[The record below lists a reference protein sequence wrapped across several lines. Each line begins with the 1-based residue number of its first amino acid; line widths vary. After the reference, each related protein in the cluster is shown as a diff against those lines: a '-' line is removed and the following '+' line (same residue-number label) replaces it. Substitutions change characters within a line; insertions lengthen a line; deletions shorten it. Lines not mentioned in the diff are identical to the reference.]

1 MVEEIEF
8 KLSLEK
14 KEYLLG
20 EPIVAYLEI
29 RNSGTQA
36 TSVIDQL
43 DPKFGIVKFYIKKE
57 QEETVFKPY
66 VVVDSMPRP
75 VLLNPDKSISGT
87 ATLVYGSHG
96 LVFNSVGQYKIKAT
110 YNGLVDKP
118 NEEIQSNVVEVNI
131 RAPQNEQE
139 EDQTNLI
146 MEEPEAALFIQL
158 GGGYQFK
165 NGIKRLTELA
175 SKYPESDLAGYAN
188 VALGMNY
195 SKDFKDFQRGEVIKA
210 DKEKSLSYLKNA
222 TEKNVDGIFAKKAYF
237 ALADIYDKSNLMDA
251 EKDTLKEYIEK
262 FSGDAKLAKSVDKAK
277 SILEELG

>member
-8 KLSLEK
+8 KLSLGK
-14 KEYLLG
+14 IEYLLG

-36 TSVIDQL
+36 ISVIDQL
-43 DPKFGIVKFYIKKE
+43 DPKFGIVKFYIKKQE
-57 QEETVFKPY
+57 QKETLFKPY

-75 VLLNPDKSISGT
+75 VSLNPGKSISGT

-96 LVFNSVGQYKIKAT
+96 LTFNSLGQYKIKAT

-118 NEEIQSNVVEVNI
+118 NEEIQSNIVEVNI
-131 RAPQNEQE
+131 RPPQNEQE
-139 EDQTNLI
+139 KDQTNLI

-165 NGIKRLTELA
+165 NGIKSLTELA

-188 VALGMNY
+188 QL
-195 SKDFKDFQRGEVIKA
+195 F
-210 DKEKSLSYLKNA
+210 
-222 TEKNVDGIFAKKAYF
+222 
-237 ALADIYDKSNLMDA
+237 
-251 EKDTLKEYIEK
+251 
-262 FSGDAKLAKSVDKAK
+262 
-277 SILEELG
+277 